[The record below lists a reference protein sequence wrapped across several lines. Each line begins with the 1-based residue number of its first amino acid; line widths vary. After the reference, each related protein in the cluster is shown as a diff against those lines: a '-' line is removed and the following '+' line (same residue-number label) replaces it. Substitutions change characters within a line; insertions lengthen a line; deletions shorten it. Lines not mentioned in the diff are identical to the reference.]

1 MEVLHFLDWG
11 INIITEHYNVFELVT
26 EYVFGPSE
34 ARGNLHSVT
43 GDQTCTPCIKGTE
56 RLSHWAT
63 REVPVTEYVLFPDL
77 SFFQGISGFIS
88 DLDIPQFFRRSP
100 IWSSL
105 ISLLPTVW
113 FILEMNFFL
122 YAYDSLFPKEGYR
135 YF

>member
-1 MEVLHFLDWG
+1 MCLSWSQNTFLAPLRHVGTFILWPG
-11 INIITEHYNVFELVT
+11 IKPAHPALKE
-26 EYVFGPSE
+26 
-34 ARGNLHSVT
+34 
-43 GDQTCTPCIKGTE
+43 Q

-77 SFFQGISGFIS
+77 SFFQGIYGFIS

-135 YF
+135 YFYLETRLPGLEYKFC